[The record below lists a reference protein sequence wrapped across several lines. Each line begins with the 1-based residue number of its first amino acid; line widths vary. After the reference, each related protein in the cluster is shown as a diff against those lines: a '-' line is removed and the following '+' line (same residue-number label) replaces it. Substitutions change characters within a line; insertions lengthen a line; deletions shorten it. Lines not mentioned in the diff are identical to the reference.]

1 MISHE
6 DLRNQLEEFGAVVS
20 ASELHGH
27 LCGRLVVGQ
36 QISGARGQKILSEC
50 LGFSAEELGPSAEEL
65 GPSADSL
72 VELADEI
79 TLLLENDLFDFRLL
93 LPPDNEAIYIR
104 VEALADWC
112 QGFLNGVGT
121 SAGLAE
127 SGVMKEENETI
138 SDLVEITQISIDV
151 EESEENEAF
160 FLEISE
166 YVRLAVFN
174 LFDQFRIQDGESV
187 STGVNTPIH

>member
-50 LGFSAEELGPSAEEL
+50 LGFSAEELGPSA
-65 GPSADSL
+65 DSL

-104 VEALADWC
+104 VEALSDWC

-187 STGVNTPIH
+187 STGVNTPIQ